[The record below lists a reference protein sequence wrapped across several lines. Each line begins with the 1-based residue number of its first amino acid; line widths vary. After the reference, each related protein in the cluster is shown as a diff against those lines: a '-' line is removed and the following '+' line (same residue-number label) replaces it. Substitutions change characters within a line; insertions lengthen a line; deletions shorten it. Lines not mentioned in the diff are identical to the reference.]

1 MEKPGRGSNPTR
13 YRFGF
18 NGVEADNALMP
29 GRNSY
34 SFKYRFYDTRTA
46 RWTKRDP
53 YTSFYTAFSPYH
65 FAAGNPIVFIDSEGL
80 KIEWA
85 NDEQTQKHRKAI
97 LRLVNSNQNFAQL
110 YTMLDNMQE
119 IFYVDG
125 GPNGQSKIKEEEN
138 KYGNVLIYGLQFKQN
153 IYLAIVADESTY
165 FEEFFHQLQAIAEYH
180 INYEKAN
187 SRNAREA
194 EFVLFMS
201 LIGETD
207 FLSSKD
213 REIADSYAY
222 DALQTMRQQIAI
234 EGYISPLASLNKIMQ
249 QFTNNFTSFYSS
261 NPIYSLPGIV
271 EQGPVATSE
280 FTKTTF
286 DQNKIDRGYG
296 GSGMGQKHFSDIESI
311 ENDSE

>member
-1 MEKPGRGSNPTR
+1 MEKPGRGSNPTG

-29 GRNSY
+29 GRNCY
-34 SFKYRFYDTRTA
+34 SFTYRFYDTRTA

-53 YTSFYTAFSPYH
+53 YAGFYTAFSPYH
-65 FAAGNPIVFIDSEGL
+65 FAVRNPIVFIDSEGL

-97 LRLVNSNQNFAQL
+97 LRLLNSNQNFAQL

-125 GPNGQSKIKEEEN
+125 GLNGQSKIKEEEN
-138 KYGNVLIYGLQFKQN
+138 KYGNVLMRGFQYRQN
-153 IYLAIVADESTY
+153 IFLAIVANESTY
-165 FEEFFHQLQAIAEYH
+165 FEEFFHQLQAIIEDNL
-180 INYEKAN
+180 NYEKLN

-194 EFVLFMS
+194 EYVLFMS

-207 FLSSKD
+207 FLSSKS

-234 EGYISPLASLNKIMQ
+234 EGYISPSASLNKMMQ
-249 QFTNNFTSFYSS
+249 QFTNNFTNFYSS
-261 NPIYSLPGIV
+261 NPLYSQPGIV

-286 DQNKIDRGYG
+286 EQNKIDSGYG
-296 GSGMGQKHFSDIESI
+296 GSGMGQKHFSDSENIEDDN
-311 ENDSE
+311 E